1 MKHYAL
7 VFHSTRTFTPDEL
20 KQRAVD
26 IAVWVKQVTDMG
38 ITLDPRNFGE
48 TTANFILEGSQV
60 VSQKES
66 IDSTLATIV
75 FFDSASKEEAVNIA
89 RIHPGL
95 RYGVK
100 VEVREWTSPR
110 ETAVK
115 Q

>member
-7 VFHSTRTFTPDEL
+7 IFHPTRTLTPDEL

-26 IAVWVKQVTDMG
+26 IAAWVKQLTDME

-48 TTANFILEGSQV
+48 TAANFVLEGNQV
-60 VSQKES
+60 VSHREPV
-66 IDSTLATIV
+66 DPTLATIV